1 MKKVSPNP
9 PEARSPVLG
18 SAPMPPV
25 KDTTKYPD
33 QQVNAKAVRAPIPL
47 WLKSYCRAFL
57 ALALLSFLPTMAPA
71 QCFVLQYPA
80 YRRVLKVDGDFVVD
94 YNAYKRLY
102 KFEGNFLVAYSNYK
116 RLLKF
121 DGRYIVRYSDNR
133 RIAYLD
139 GEFLVRYSDNRRIA
153 KLECPGQRS
162 ALAAAAYF
170 LL

>member
-1 MKKVSPNP
+1 MKVSG
-9 PEARSPVLG
+9 PVRG
-18 SAPMPPV
+18 AAPVSALNEE
-25 KDTTKYPD
+25 TKYPGKQVAD
-33 QQVNAKAVRAPIPL
+33 QVKPAAISLWIKSCLRALP
-47 WLKSYCRAFL
+47 
-57 ALALLSFLPTMAPA
+57 ALALLCILPAIAPA
-71 QCFVLQYPA
+71 QCHIIQYPV

-94 YNAYKRLY
+94 YNSYRRLY
-102 KFEGNFLVAYSNYK
+102 KFDGAYLVAYNNYR

-139 GEFLVRYSDNRRIA
+139 GEYLVRYSDRRRIA

-162 ALAAAAYF
+162 AMAAAAYF